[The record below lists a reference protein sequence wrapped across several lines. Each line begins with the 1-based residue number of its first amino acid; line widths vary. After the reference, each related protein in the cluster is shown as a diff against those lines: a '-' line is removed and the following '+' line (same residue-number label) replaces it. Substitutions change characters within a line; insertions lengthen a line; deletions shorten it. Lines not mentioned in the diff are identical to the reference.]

1 MKLYATTTSERASKG
16 QGGQFLNIVIYDD
29 QKQEIARFVATQE
42 ENGYVIAYDY
52 DEDSTIVER
61 WHELELAT
69 TKGNKQKGECN
80 GKHENVN
87 AIIKCADCSKALDS
101 M

>member
-61 WHELELAT
+61 WEELELAT
-69 TKGNKQKGECN
+69 TKGNKQKGERHISYDEKVT
-80 GKHENVN
+80 GKSFIERMEDRNN
-87 AIIKCADCSKALDS
+87 
-101 M
+101 